1 MKFLHLADL
10 HLGRML
16 YGRSLIE
23 DQRHFL
29 EHVLLP
35 AVDEYRP
42 DAVLISGDIYDRPVA
57 STEAILLFSELLEAL
72 AQREIPVAA
81 ISGNHD
87 GPERIAVGKALLAK
101 QGVHIVTS
109 LESAFSPI
117 MLDGVQIFALPYFEN
132 SEMRAFLGDDTLRGA
147 GACMRAAVERMQAV
161 FDPEK
166 KHILLAHCF
175 AAGATTSDSES
186 GLFVGGAGDVPVD
199 VFDVFDYAALGH
211 LHAPQRAGE
220 KARYAGSPL
229 KYSVDEAHQKKCL
242 TLVTLTAG
250 GFEAELLPVTP
261 LHDVKRVQGAF
272 HELMQMPIDE
282 DYTELVLTDE
292 APVYMPAERLRAV
305 FPNLLAVRNEW
316 FMRLYANDNSAP
328 AVRETGKD
336 AVFRGFLQDVCGEEA
351 SEEDEA
357 LFADV
362 LKTLEG
368 GEA

>member
-23 DQRHFL
+23 DQQYFL

-35 AVDEYRP
+35 AVDEHHP

-57 STEAILLFSELLEAL
+57 PTEAILLFSNLLESL
-72 AQREIPVAA
+72 AQRKIPVAA

-87 GPERIAVGKALLAK
+87 GPERIAVGKGLLAK
-101 QGVHIVTS
+101 QGVHIVTN
-109 LESAFSPI
+109 LEEAFSPI
-117 MLDGVQIFALPYFEN
+117 LLGDAQVFALPFFDN
-132 SEMRAFLGDDTLRGA
+132 AEMRAFLGDDTLRGA
-147 GACMRAAVERMQAV
+147 GACMRAAVEKMREV
-161 FDPEK
+161 FDPQK

-175 AAGATTSDSES
+175 AAGASTSDSES
-186 GLFVGGAGDVPVD
+186 GIYVGGTGDVPVD

-211 LHAPQRAGE
+211 LHASQKAGE

-242 TLVTLTAG
+242 TLVTLTDG
-250 GFEAELLPVTP
+250 GFEAELLPVVP
-261 LHDVKRVQGAF
+261 LHDVKRVQGTF
-272 HELMQMPIDE
+272 DELMNLPVDE
-282 DYTELVLTDE
+282 DYAELVLTDE
-292 APVYMPAERLRAV
+292 APIYMPAEQLRKV
-305 FPNLLAVRNEW
+305 FPNLLTVRNEW
-316 FMRLYANDNSAP
+316 FTRLYTEETAAP
-328 AVRETGKD
+328 VSRETGKD
-336 AVFRGFLQDVCGEEA
+336 AIFRGFLRDVCGEEIT
-351 SEEDEA
+351 EEDEA

-368 GEA
+368 GAL